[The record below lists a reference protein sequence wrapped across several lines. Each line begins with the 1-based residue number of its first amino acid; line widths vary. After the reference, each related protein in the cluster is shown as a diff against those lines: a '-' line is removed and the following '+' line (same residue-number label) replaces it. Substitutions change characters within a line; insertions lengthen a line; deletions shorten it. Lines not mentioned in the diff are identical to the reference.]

1 MYTTNK
7 IEVHQRKSHDS
18 IIWDIHNAFT
28 GHTLDVIN
36 NSSNTQHEEVPQ
48 VKCGC
53 RLQCSLESR
62 PPLSPARKMKSGET
76 ERESSCNIKSWL
88 LVFLLFFPVHYL
100 EQRGFGSDLCLW
112 INSTP
117 ARFTAE

>member
-36 NSSNTQHEEVPQ
+36 NSSNTQHEESL
-48 VKCGC
+48 
-53 RLQCSLESR
+53 RLGVAADYSVASNLG
-62 PPLSPARKMKSGET
+62 PLSLQVEK
-76 ERESSCNIKSWL
+76 
-88 LVFLLFFPVHYL
+88 
-100 EQRGFGSDLCLW
+100 
-112 INSTP
+112 
-117 ARFTAE
+117 